1 MRARYGDASAAD
13 RAGGVV
19 AIRRSDAGAS
29 GVDEVRAAG
38 PASALATWTEAQA
51 YPSRWGR

>member
-19 AIRRSDAGAS
+19 AIQRSDAGAS